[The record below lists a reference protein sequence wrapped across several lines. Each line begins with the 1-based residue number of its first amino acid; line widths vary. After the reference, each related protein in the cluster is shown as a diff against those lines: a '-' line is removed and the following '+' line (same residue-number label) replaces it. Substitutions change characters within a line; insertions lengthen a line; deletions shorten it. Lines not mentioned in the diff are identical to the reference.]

1 MSAPTLEP
9 TTLPEDVP
17 SGEEDVQLG
26 LAGLGNLG
34 SSFLRTTGELVGF
47 SVAAL
52 RAMPGLRKF
61 PSEVARQTGSLI
73 LTSGLII
80 WLMEFVI
87 GLQCAVEGN
96 YVLRQ
101 IGAPYYSGVFT
112 AWCGLREMA
121 PYMWGYIL
129 AAKVG
134 CGLVAE
140 LGSMR
145 IAEEIDALE
154 VMGVPGRTYLVAS
167 RIVAAWIAMPF
178 LYITGLGI
186 MYAAEYI
193 TVVSQFGEVSA
204 GAYSYIF
211 WLFQNPV
218 DLVYSLT
225 KVMAMGTV
233 IVFVGSYYG
242 YTASGG
248 PVGVGRATAKSMM
261 LNMVLIHVIGMLLTQ
276 LFWGGSPNAPIAN

>member
-1 MSAPTLEP
+1 MALKEP
-9 TTLPEDVP
+9 PVRQTEVP
-17 SGEEDVQLG
+17 SGEDDLELG
-26 LAGLGNLG
+26 VSGVGRLGA
-34 SSFLRTTGELVGF
+34 SFLRTTGELVAF
-47 SVAAL
+47 SVASI
-52 RAMPGLRKF
+52 RAIPGLRKF
-61 PSEVARQTGSLI
+61 PSEVARQTATLI

-80 WLMEFVI
+80 WLMEFVV
-87 GLQCAVEGN
+87 GLQCAIEGN

-101 IGAPYYSGVFT
+101 IGAPYYSGVFA

-145 IAEEIDALE
+145 ISEEIDALE
-154 VMGVPGRTYLVAS
+154 VMGVPSQTYLVAS
-167 RIVAAWIAMPF
+167 RITAAWFAMPF
-178 LYITGLGI
+178 LFMTGLGV
-186 MYAAEYI
+186 MYVAEYLTI
-193 TVVSQFGEVSA
+193 VLQFGEVSA

-211 WLFQNPV
+211 WLFQNPM
-218 DLVYSLT
+218 DLLFSLG

-233 IVFVGSYYG
+233 VVFVGAYYG

-261 LNMVLIHVIGMLLTQ
+261 LNMVLIHVVGVILTQ
-276 LFWGGSPNAPIAN
+276 LFWGGSPNAPVAN